1 MIKAGTKFDDIPNLR
16 LFEKAINSLEK
27 REVDT
32 NIFIDGNHIKLAID
46 ALVSQSQHLHNEMFK
61 HFDLGDCPALKINE
75 EVYSEFIHQIIL
87 SVEWKLF
94 TAYRE
99 FSKKYNAVDVLRGS
113 EALSCAMHEIKKT
126 GKLFSEED
134 NLFENSEYAKKEG
147 WDKKRPQVLGFNN
160 YVNFFVGG
168 EYNSDKLLK
177 DLKYRLRISSDKYEQ
192 SRLHEFIKAF
202 SGEETG
208 SLETKMRQLEDSRY
222 EIFKSALKNFDK
234 KWPKLVAETHKG
246 YLKHTINERSKILV
260 TFREKA
266 VDTRLIIKA
275 VDDLNDATDNT
286 IFAIFTNDTDFA
298 PLFEKIMSKCQLLWV
313 YGGDPKFASSD
324 LKKIVPET
332 NRFNI
337 FELILGE
344 KFEDYGY
351 SKFFQPTWWADN
363 QLAPVISGGIAKLT
377 DLYMEYEKLLSYQY
391 MDKEY
396 DAYQKDFYANY
407 DPGGK

>member
-1 MIKAGTKFDDIPNLR
+1 MIKAGTKFDDIPNYR
-16 LFEKAINSLEK
+16 LFEKAIHSLEK

-32 NIFIDGNHIKLAID
+32 NIFIDGNHIKIAID

-61 HFDLGDCPALKINE
+61 HFDLGDCPTLKVNE
-75 EVYSEFIHQIIL
+75 EVYSEFIHHIIF
-87 SVEWKLF
+87 SAERKLF
-94 TAYRE
+94 CAYRDY
-99 FSKKYNAVDVLRGS
+99 SKKYHKVDVLHGS
-113 EALSCAMHEIKKT
+113 EAYLCAMQEIRKT
-126 GKLFSEED
+126 GKLFAEQD
-134 NLFENSEYAKKEG
+134 DLFQKSEYGKKEG

-168 EYNSDKLLK
+168 KYNLEKLLK
-177 DLKYRLRISSDKYEQ
+177 DLKSRLRISSDKYEQ

-208 SLETKMRQLEDSRY
+208 SLEAKMRQLEDSRY

-246 YLKHTINERSKILV
+246 YVKHTINERSKILV

-275 VDDLNDATDNT
+275 LDDLNDAIDNT

-298 PLFEKIMSKCQLLWV
+298 PLFEKIMSKCQLLWIF
-313 YGGDPKFASSD
+313 GGDPKLASSD
-324 LKKIVPET
+324 LKKIVPEQ

-337 FELILGE
+337 SELIFGE
-344 KFEDYGY
+344 DFLEYGY
-351 SKFFQPTWWADN
+351 SKFFQPRWWSDN
-363 QLAPVISGGIAKLT
+363 QLAPVVSGGLEKLT
-377 DLYMEYEKLLSYQY
+377 DLYLEFSEHLHYQN

-396 DAYQKDFYANY
+396 DAYQEDFYKNY
-407 DPGGK
+407 DPDRY